1 MTEQKVQHVLQTT
14 LTFQIMREI
23 QSKHQ
28 PPPKK
33 KRLTNNFSDI
43 SVTVEED
50 SAPPDSSTASPP
62 WGPSSPFTCTTTH
75 SSGSVTPCTPFGP
88 STSAD
93 TTFSTL
99 LHSDSTTPSLSSV
112 SSVPGSVPPSA
123 QCGKRIETRKSKR
136 SLQRKFN
143 RLQKWYAEI
152 QRELKEVKNSRVF
165 FVDIL
170 F

>member
-1 MTEQKVQHVLQTT
+1 MIEQKVQHVLQTT

-43 SVTVEED
+43 SVTVKED
-50 SAPPDSSTASPP
+50 CAPPDSSTASPP
-62 WGPSSPFTCTTTH
+62 WGPCSPFTCITTH

-88 STSAD
+88 ST
-93 TTFSTL
+93 
-99 LHSDSTTPSLSSV
+99 SLSSV

-123 QCGKRIETRKSKR
+123 QCGKCIETRKSKR

-143 RLQKWYAEI
+143 RLQKRYAEV
-152 QRELKEVKNSRVF
+152 QRELREVKNSQVCF
-165 FVDIL
+165 SDIL
-170 F
+170 FDC

>member
-43 SVTVEED
+43 SVTVKED
-50 SAPPDSSTASPP
+50 STPPNSSTASPP

-93 TTFSTL
+93 PHSQHHFILTL
-99 LHSDSTTPSLSSV
+99 PPHLCHV

-123 QCGKRIETRKSKR
+123 QCGKCIETRKSKR

-143 RLQKWYAEI
+143 RLQKRYAEV
-152 QRELKEVKNSRVF
+152 QRELKEVKNSQVCF
-165 FVDIL
+165 SDIL